1 MRPDR
6 RLPAG
11 DQDFD
16 DFRLA
21 FDFYFPTLGAL
32 LGDPVHIPD
41 ATIIQFNTTFAT
53 ALTAALANPSNWPNF
68 NALLAAADIPLQLPG
83 SDATLVGQTILRLLA
98 YNVLFTNQ
106 AQQTLGGQ
114 PYDNVTPVR
123 YDRPID
129 GLTSIPSISADRSA
143 LAHLQ
148 AMYQTSGRLSSP
160 LVTLFNVN
168 DPIVPSFHQTLYA
181 AKVAAAG
188 ASESLIAQ
196 IPSTTFGHCVFSLEE
211 VLAAFGALS
220 EAVRR

>member
-1 MRPDR
+1 
-6 RLPAG
+6 
-11 DQDFD
+11 
-16 DFRLA
+16 
-21 FDFYFPTLGAL
+21 

-123 YDRPID
+123 YDRPSMD
-129 GLTSIPSISADRSA
+129 SPPFRRSARTVPRWLTSKRCIRPPAGSAR
-143 LAHLQ
+143 
-148 AMYQTSGRLSSP
+148 P
-160 LVTLFNVN
+160 W
-168 DPIVPSFHQTLYA
+168 
-181 AKVAAAG
+181 
-188 ASESLIAQ
+188 
-196 IPSTTFGHCVFSLEE
+196 
-211 VLAAFGALS
+211 
-220 EAVRR
+220 